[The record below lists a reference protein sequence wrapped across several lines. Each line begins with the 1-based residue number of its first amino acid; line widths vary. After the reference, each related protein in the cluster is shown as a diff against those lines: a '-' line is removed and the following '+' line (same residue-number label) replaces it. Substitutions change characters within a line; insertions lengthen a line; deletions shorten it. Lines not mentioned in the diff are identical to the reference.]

1 MLAAPVVRR
10 RLVTSRT
17 CARVAAFFTPSGP
30 AGGGAASSGDGG
42 GVDCF
47 GRGETPVGGVRELD
61 QQMLLGCIGL
71 NLFVGRVLGLGGS
84 GPRQMPNSIAIS

>member
-17 CARVAAFFTPSGP
+17 CARVAA
-30 AGGGAASSGDGG
+30 SSGDGG

-47 GRGETPVGGVRELD
+47 GRRETPVGGVRELD
-61 QQMLLGCIGL
+61 QQMFLGCIGL

-84 GPRQMPNSIAIS
+84 GSRQMPNSIAISGPA

>member
-1 MLAAPVVRR
+1 MLDAPVVRR
-10 RLVTSRT
+10 RLVPSRT

-47 GRGETPVGGVRELD
+47 GRGETPVGGSQGAGSVD
-61 QQMLLGCIGL
+61 VIGL
-71 NLFVGRVLGLGGS
+71 DWAEFVCGPGSWAWGR
-84 GPRQMPNSIAIS
+84 RAETNANSIAIS